1 MQLTKNAGRIDHV
14 LITVSHANFAEC
26 IAKLSRALGV
36 SFEPALT
43 RDDFGIISA
52 ISLESGLEVL
62 APTREEGPFWERIQR
77 RGEGHVTIIFGVDNF
92 DEARKRATDAGLAV
106 GAEIGL
112 RGDEPWGKHFSVFR
126 EARLAPIC
134 GASIILGEIEPK

>member
-14 LITVSHANFAEC
+14 LITVSPGNFTEC
-26 IAKLSRALGV
+26 IDKLTRALGV
-36 SFEPALT
+36 IFQPALN
-43 RDDFGIISA
+43 REDLGVISA

-62 APTREEGPFWERIQR
+62 APTREAGPFWERIQR

-92 DEARKRATDAGLAV
+92 DDACKRATDAGLSV
-106 GAEIGL
+106 GTEIGL
-112 RGDEPWGKHFSVFR
+112 QGDEPWGKHFAVFR

-134 GASIILGEIEPK
+134 GAAIILGEIEPR